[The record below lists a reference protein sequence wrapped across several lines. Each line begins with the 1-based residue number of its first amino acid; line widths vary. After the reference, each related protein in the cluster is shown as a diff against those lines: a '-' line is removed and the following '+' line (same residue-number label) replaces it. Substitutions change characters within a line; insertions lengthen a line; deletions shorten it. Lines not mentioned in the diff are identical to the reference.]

1 MLWGRRRRW
10 ERVGCWISLGTSQ
23 GWDPQQLSL
32 CYFAGLSLLLTSHSL
47 FKFSFSLK
55 KNEPS
60 SSPVFK
66 KIDSS
71 YLCTCLFNSVYE
83 SDSVEKMASRSF
95 WLLRHRLAKGWFTA
109 YMRIDQQ
116 IPGSLPT
123 DSPAYLTKWAA
134 RQAGVPLKYQ
144 PCMHHSFPPETQK
157 PLYKHH
163 LSPKSMWCVSP
174 VFQTLI
180 IWVE

>member
-1 MLWGRRRRW
+1 MRESGMLD
-10 ERVGCWISLGTSQ
+10 ILGYIAGVRPATTK
-23 GWDPQQLSL
+23 PVLLCRAFFAPNVPLS
-32 CYFAGLSLLLTSHSL
+32 FQIQ
-47 FKFSFSLK
+47 FFFK